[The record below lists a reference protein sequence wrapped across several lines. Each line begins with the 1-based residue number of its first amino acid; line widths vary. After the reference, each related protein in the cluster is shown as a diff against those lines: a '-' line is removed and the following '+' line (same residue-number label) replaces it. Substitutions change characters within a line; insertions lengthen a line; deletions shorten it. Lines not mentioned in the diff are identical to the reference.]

1 MEKVYL
7 TGPTNRFTTMKPL
20 CLFAT
25 LLLVGTGCT
34 AEAPPDGPP
43 ADAVRIVETISTD
56 DWNSDLVAGDPTVD
70 VGIYLPETDDERYT
84 TRVPLDTLMA
94 RFEYARD
101 IFGEVGVQLN
111 MLWIK
116 KYVVPDT
123 AWLTIQSN
131 RMQGEPGEA
140 ASENLYER
148 MRVQRSTLT
157 EEAERV
163 FDAIIEPDE
172 RNDRTVYVVGL
183 RDVFMSFYE
192 QNEDGEWVLE
202 TIPTNALSFPTYSLE
217 DRIPRRLRGVISIQN
232 AFISR
237 KVIAHELG
245 HKLMNVSHEYRDLDP
260 QNEIDAEG
268 GLMVYGEGIDIPS
281 GEAGRWHLE
290 RLMRSPFIYR
300 LDEDGERVY
309 NPDYAGTGDYF
320 DAIYEGYT
328 VR

>member
-1 MEKVYL
+1 
-7 TGPTNRFTTMKPL
+7 
-20 CLFAT
+20 
-25 LLLVGTGCT
+25 
-34 AEAPPDGPP
+34 
-43 ADAVRIVETISTD
+43 
-56 DWNSDLVAGDPTVD
+56 
-70 VGIYLPETDDERYT
+70 
-84 TRVPLDTLMA
+84 
-94 RFEYARD
+94 
-101 IFGEVGVQLN
+101 
-111 MLWIK
+111 
-116 KYVVPDT
+116 
-123 AWLTIQSN
+123 
-131 RMQGEPGEA
+131 MQGEPGEVVP
-140 ASENLYER
+140 ENMYER

-157 EEAERV
+157 LKAERV
-163 FDAIIEPDE
+163 FEAIIEPDE

-192 QNEDGEWVLE
+192 QNEEGEWVLD

-217 DRIPRRLRGVISIQN
+217 DRMPRRLRGVISMQN

-268 GLMVYGEGIDIPS
+268 GLMVYGNGIDIPS

-290 RLMRSPFIYR
+290 RLLLSPFLYR
-300 LDEDGERVY
+300 LNEDGERVY

-320 DAIYEGYT
+320 DAIYQGYT